1 MNIRHYLKVTLE
13 ESDQENLAELE
24 EADETAAERGDEGI
38 IDFTATATNSDVAN
52 NSLNKT
58 GENKPSG
65 SQNQSHHAGM

>member
-1 MNIRHYLKVTLE
+1 MGNILLFTQVTLE

-24 EADETAAERGDEGI
+24 EADETAAERGD
-38 IDFTATATNSDVAN
+38 DDNVNVAN
-52 NSLNKT
+52 SSLTTT

>member
-1 MNIRHYLKVTLE
+1 MDLFIVQVTLE

-24 EADETAAERGDEGI
+24 EADETAAERGD
-38 IDFTATATNSDVAN
+38 DDVNVAN
-52 NSLNKT
+52 SSLTTT